1 MELLSHMETVELSEE
16 LDTPAFTLTPR
27 RQKEKSTLM
36 TYGVKSTYSVKGT
49 PSMPVA
55 TLHQPYK

>member
-1 MELLSHMETVELSEE
+1 MLSHMEMVELSEE
-16 LDTPAFTLTPR
+16 LDTPAFTLIHK

-36 TYGVKSTYSVKGT
+36 TYGVKSAYSAKGT